1 MILLGI
7 IIGSAQDLTR
17 GVYVERLSEVAVS
30 SLAEAFQV
38 PSRLFVHRKEAF
50 QTLTGNDWYEL
61 WSDYGVY
68 YVESR

>member
-1 MILLGI
+1 VNHLGI
-7 IIGSAQDLTR
+7 ILRSAQDLTR

-38 PSRLFVHRKEAF
+38 HSRNR
-50 QTLTGNDWYEL
+50 LTGNDWYDKL
-61 WSDYGVY
+61 RLIMVN

>member
-7 IIGSAQDLTR
+7 IIRSAQDLTR

-38 PSRLFVHRKEAF
+38 PSRNR
-50 QTLTGNDWYEL
+50 
-61 WSDYGVY
+61 
-68 YVESR
+68 